1 MSIGAVKT
9 LCFYKGSS
17 FTDDF
22 NVTWLYLN
30 GSSHLR
36 TSFPGLSQLFPIDTY
51 ASTSG
56 SFNVVNMNNLCVRG
70 YPADK
75 LSYDPGF
82 STRTSPSGFLP
93 VSNKSGTLQ
102 LASMASH
109 THSDNFT
116 GGTDSNSG
124 FPSSLH
130 ISQPTVNTIAS
141 GFGTGLS
148 NVLVSG
154 TTEQSTC
161 LGVTKLFYYIATN

>member
-1 MSIGAVKT
+1 MSIGTVKT

-30 GSSHLR
+30 GSSQLR
-36 TSFPGLSQLFPIDTY
+36 TSFPGLSQFFPIDTY

-93 VSNKSGTLQ
+93 VFNKSGTLQ

-109 THSDNFT
+109 THLNNFT
-116 GGTDSNSG
+116 ASPTYDA
-124 FPSSLH
+124 SLNGVVEV
-130 ISQPTVNTIAS
+130 TATTTATIAS
-141 GFGTGLS
+141 GFATGLS
-148 NVLVSG
+148 KVLVSG
-154 TTEQSTC
+154 TTEQSIC
-161 LGVTKLFYYIATN
+161 FGVTKLFYYIAAN